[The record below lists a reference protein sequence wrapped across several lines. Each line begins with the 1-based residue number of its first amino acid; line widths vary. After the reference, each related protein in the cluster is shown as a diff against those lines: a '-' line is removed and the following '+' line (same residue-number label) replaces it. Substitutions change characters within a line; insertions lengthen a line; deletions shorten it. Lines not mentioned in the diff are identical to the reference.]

1 MKLHYWT
8 GFSKRDNSTKIPT
21 ATATQIDVV
30 WKEDTSIDMPSVIL
44 KGNAT
49 NIDYCYIPDWGK
61 YYNVKAPIML
71 TNGMAQYDLEEDVL
85 ATHKTAIGNTKAM
98 ILRSSTGYNVWL
110 PDPEVYVSA
119 EKTIVREVNSTNVGF
134 ADSTGCY
141 LLSVINEDGCATG
154 FSCQYYDSGVGMQ
167 NLANQLMQS
176 SFMTDLL
183 KYSANVATGIVS
195 LKWMPFNYSDITT
208 AGFTTLSNYKIS
220 NLSFTSAGYK
230 ITGTSYYLD
239 GAVTIPIPWRSDKDF
254 REAAPYS
261 MIKLLVPM
269 YGLVDLNASDL
280 VGATNLYVQYR
291 ADRSTGDVTVI
302 INADTAGEVLQTI
315 QFNVAVEVPIATLT
329 RDIGGAVSALSGG
342 VNSAIGIAAG
352 NYIGG
357 AAGLISNAASFALSA
372 NGRSVS
378 SKGSLQGKSM
388 TAYGNQF
395 QIMLYT
401 NHTLD
406 PTNADFIATKGRPCQ
421 YVDSINNHS
430 GYVQC
435 MDASVDIPG
444 DVWER
449 TQINSYLNSGFYY
462 E

>member
-8 GFSKRDNSTKIPT
+8 GFSKRDNSTKIPS

-44 KGNAT
+44 KGNAL
-49 NIDYCYIPDWGK
+49 NIDYCYIPTFGK
-61 YYNVKAPIML
+61 YYNVKAPIVL
-71 TNGMAQYDLEEDVL
+71 TNGLTQYDLEEDCL

-98 ILRSSTGYNVWL
+98 ILRSSTGYNEWI

-119 EKTIVREVNSTNVGF
+119 QKTIVREVNSTNVGF

-154 FSCQYYDSGVGMQ
+154 FACQYYCNSTSLSA
-167 NLANQLMQS
+167 LANDLMNS
-176 SFMTDLL
+176 SFVQDIMQYT
-183 KYSANVATGIVS
+183 SNVAAGIVS
-195 LKWMPFNYSDITT
+195 LKWMPFSYSDIYSSS
-208 AGFTTLSNYKIS
+208 FVTLQNYKIS
-220 NLSFTSAGYK
+220 NLSFTTAGYK
-230 ITGTSYYLD
+230 ITGDAYYLD

-261 MIKLLVPM
+261 VIKLLIPM
-269 YGLVDLNASDL
+269 YGLVDLNASDM
-280 VGATNLYVQYR
+280 VGAANLYVQYR
-291 ADRSTGDVTVI
+291 ADRSTGDVTVV
-302 INADTAGEVLQTI
+302 INADTAGAVLQTI
-315 QFNVAVEVPIATLT
+315 QFNVGVEVPIATLT
-329 RDIGGAVSALSGG
+329 RDIGGAISALSGG
-342 VNSAIGIAAG
+342 VNNAIGIAAG
-352 NYIGG
+352 NYVGG
-357 AAGLISNAASFALSA
+357 TVGLISNAASFALAA

-378 SKGSLQGKSM
+378 SKGTLQGKSM
-388 TAYGNQF
+388 TAFGSQF
-395 QIMLYT
+395 QLLLYT

-421 YVDSINNHS
+421 YVDAIGNHS

-435 MDASVDIPG
+435 MDASVEIPG

-449 TQINSYLNSGFYY
+449 TTINQYLNSGFYY